1 MVDTCSNINLRGK
14 KVMCIHIH
22 IRIHINILDKTN
34 IKHYQNNLTDMNE
47 RIN

>member
-22 IRIHINILDKTN
+22 IRIHILDKTN
-34 IKHYQNNLTDMNE
+34 TKHNQNNLTDMNE
-47 RIN
+47 KIN